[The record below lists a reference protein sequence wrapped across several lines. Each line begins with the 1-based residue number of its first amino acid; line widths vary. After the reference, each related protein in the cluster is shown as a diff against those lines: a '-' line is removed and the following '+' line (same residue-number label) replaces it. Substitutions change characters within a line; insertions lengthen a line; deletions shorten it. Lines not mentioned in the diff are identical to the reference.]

1 MEFLRSPEVVPEMM
15 YPCKVRFI
23 TAVCNELAIAV
34 AEETEVDK
42 RTAVRMYD
50 RLWSNI
56 TRRRDEVL
64 ARGFRAMAPGM
75 GEEVHGTTDRNWSSF
90 RACTGSR

>member
-1 MEFLRSPEVVPEMM
+1 M
-15 YPCKVRFI
+15 
-23 TAVCNELAIAV
+23 CNELAIAV

-75 GEEVHGTTDRNWSSF
+75 GGEVHGTTDRNLEFFPGLYWKSLATPEKKSLA
-90 RACTGSR
+90 RSM